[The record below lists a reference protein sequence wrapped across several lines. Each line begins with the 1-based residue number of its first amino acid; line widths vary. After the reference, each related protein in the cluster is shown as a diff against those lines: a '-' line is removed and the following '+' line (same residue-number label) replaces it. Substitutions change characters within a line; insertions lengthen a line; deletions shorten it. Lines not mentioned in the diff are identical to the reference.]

1 MGNAFTCVYEQQ
13 RLKDRLTFFELARPH
28 SRAFFLA
35 PSAPSQDNGGVKR
48 FLSCSFATAT
58 FALLLAVSASAADNP
73 FVGNWAL
80 SLPGGG
86 AGWLGV
92 TQEKNYLDASLL
104 WGGGSV
110 VPLDSAFVYD
120 QAFAFTRVRDVQR
133 KDDTGKVVRTQ
144 RFTDAFF
151 ARLENDELKLIALRP
166 RNDGTGVDTE
176 EFTGKRIP
184 PVPLAPDLTKVKF
197 GEPIQLLNGKDL
209 TGWRLTNPNAANGW
223 SVSGGILANNP
234 VQEEGQPHK
243 NYGNLRTDREFED
256 FNLTLD
262 VRVPK
267 DGNSGVYLR
276 GVYEIQ
282 IFDSY
287 GKPTDSHNMGA
298 LYSRITPSVAA
309 EKPIGEWQTFDIT
322 LVNRHVTV
330 ILNGKTIIDNQPVLG
345 CTGGAMTSD
354 EFKPGP
360 LYLQGDHTNI
370 DYRNIVLRPV
380 IK

>member
-1 MGNAFTCVYEQQ
+1 M
-13 RLKDRLTFFELARPH
+13 
-28 SRAFFLA
+28 
-35 PSAPSQDNGGVKR
+35 KR
-48 FLSCSFATAT
+48 FPSPSFATAT
-58 FALLLAVSASAADNP
+58 IALLLAISASAADNP

-80 SLPGGG
+80 SLPNGG

-110 VPLDSAFVYD
+110 VPLDSAFLTEHG
-120 QAFAFTRVRDVQR
+120 FAFTRVRDMQR
-133 KDDTGKVVRTQ
+133 KDDQGKVVRTQ

-151 ARLENDELKLIALRP
+151 ARLEDDELKLIALRP

-184 PVPLAPDLTKVKF
+184 PVPPAPDLTKVKF

-209 TGWRLTNPNAANGW
+209 TGWRLTNPRAANGW
-223 SVSGGILANNP
+223 SLSGGILVNNP
-234 VQEEGQPHK
+234 AQEEGKPHK

-282 IFDSY
+282 VSDSY
-287 GKPTDSHNMGA
+287 GKKTDSHNMGA
-298 LYSRITPSVAA
+298 LYSRITPSASV
-309 EKPIGEWQTFDIT
+309 EKPAGEWQTLDIT
-322 LVNRHVTV
+322 LVDRHLTV
-330 ILNGKTIIDNQPVLG
+330 VLNGTKIIANQPVLG
-345 CTGGAMTSD
+345 VTGGALSPD

-360 LYLQGDHTNI
+360 LYLQGDHAGVE
-370 DYRNIVLRPV
+370 YRNVVLRPV
-380 IK
+380 VK

>member
-1 MGNAFTCVYEQQ
+1 M
-13 RLKDRLTFFELARPH
+13 
-28 SRAFFLA
+28 
-35 PSAPSQDNGGVKR
+35 KR
-48 FLSCSFATAT
+48 FPSPSFATAT
-58 FALLLAVSASAADNP
+58 LTLLLAVSASAADNP

-80 SLPGGG
+80 SLPDGR

-110 VPLDSAFVYD
+110 VPLDSAFLYD
-120 QAFAFTRVRDVQR
+120 GAFAFTRVRDVQR
-133 KDDTGKVVRTQ
+133 KDAAGKVVRTQ
-144 RFTDAFF
+144 HFTDAYI
-151 ARLENDELKLIALRP
+151 ARLDGDELVVTVLRP
-166 RNDGTGVDTE
+166 RDNGTGVDKE

-184 PVPLAPDLTKVKF
+184 PVPPAPDLAKVKF

-209 TGWRLTNPNAANGW
+209 AGWRLTNPKAANGW
-223 SVSGGILANNP
+223 SVSNGILANNP
-234 VQEEGQPHK
+234 AQEEGKPHK

-298 LYSRITPSVAA
+298 LYSRITPSASV
-309 EKPIGEWQTFDIT
+309 EKPAGEWQTLDIT
-322 LVNRHVTV
+322 LVDRHLTV
-330 ILNGKTIIDNQPVLG
+330 VLNGTKIIANQPVLG
-345 CTGGAMTSD
+345 VTGGALSPD
-354 EFKPGP
+354 EFSPGP
-360 LYLQGDHTNI
+360 IYLQGDHAGVE
-370 DYRNIVLRPV
+370 YRNLVLRPV
-380 IK
+380 VK